1 MFSYTKIMQGI
12 QAVSAVVT
20 DAYFNLVTLLLNTT
34 TTNGAQNNTFLDSG
48 TANGGVGF
56 TITRN
61 GNPTQGTFTPFSQT
75 GWSNFFNG
83 STDYLTSTSNTAV
96 TFGTSAYTVE
106 MWVYQN
112 ARNASGAYLLGGA
125 GTQMIQVNITSTG
138 TVNANLSG
146 GASYATTTATVP
158 LNTWTH
164 LAFVRTSTSANG
176 FQIYINGVS
185 SATGTDATNYAS
197 TNTLNIG
204 TTNSSTTFVLN
215 GYLSN
220 LRVTKSGALYTSTFT
235 PSTIPLTTTVSAG
248 TVSLLTTQSNR
259 FVDNSAAPFTLTT
272 VGTPSVQAFSPF
284 APTAAYSTTT
294 VGGSG
299 YFDGTGDFLSVTA
312 NAAFNFGAP
321 SGNTNDFTIEMWVYP
336 TRSAFV
342 NFENLYGT
350 GGSGVQDQL
359 NLSSAGVAGY
369 FDGTTTVNSPALVL
383 NQWNHVAVVRNGAG
397 SNNLRVYA
405 NGVSGTSATSTNS
418 LGSSVLTPRIGL
430 RSDGLY
436 PYQGY
441 ISNVRVVKGTAVY
454 TAAFTPPTAPLTN
467 IANTSL
473 LLNYTNAGIFDAA
486 AKNVLE
492 TVGNAQVS
500 TTQAKFGTT
509 SMYFDGTGDYL
520 SVPASPNFNFGSGDF
535 TIECWLYPTSHPGSV
550 YLVSQ
555 ANGADYAPV
564 ACFLVAGKPGIGATS
579 ASGSWAVNATST
591 TTLALNTWTHVAY
604 VRFGNKW
611 SVYITGV
618 ETVIAA
624 STSVTVYNSTDPLGI
639 GGEATTSLTYPYFGY
654 IDELRITRGVA
665 RYTTT
670 FTPATAAF
678 PTQ

>member
-1 MFSYTKIMQGI
+1 MGLLSTIG
-12 QAVSAVVT
+12 SASGRAFGLTRVGAAIK
-20 DAYFNLVTLLLNTT
+20 DAYFNLTTLLLNTGS
-34 TTNGAQNNTFLDSG
+34 TNGAQNNTFLDSSSN
-48 TANGGVGF
+48 TF

-164 LAFVRTSTSANG
+164 LAFVRTSTSASG
-176 FQIYINGVS
+176 LQIYINGVS

-248 TVSLLTTQSNR
+248 TVSLLTAQSNR

-299 YFDGTGDFLSVTA
+299 YFD
-312 NAAFNFGAP
+312 
-321 SGNTNDFTIEMWVYP
+321 
-336 TRSAFV
+336 
-342 NFENLYGT
+342 
-350 GGSGVQDQL
+350 
-359 NLSSAGVAGY
+359 
-369 FDGTTTVNSPALVL
+369 
-383 NQWNHVAVVRNGAG
+383 
-397 SNNLRVYA
+397 SN
-405 NGVSGTSATSTNS
+405 
-418 LGSSVLTPRIGL
+418 
-430 RSDGLY
+430 
-436 PYQGY
+436 
-441 ISNVRVVKGTAVY
+441 
-454 TAAFTPPTAPLTN
+454 
-467 IANTSL
+467 
-473 LLNYTNAGIFDAA
+473 
-486 AKNVLE
+486 
-492 TVGNAQVS
+492 
-500 TTQAKFGTT
+500 
-509 SMYFDGTGDYL
+509 GDYL
-520 SVPASPNFNFGSGDF
+520 SLTNETAYDFGAGDF
-535 TIECWLYPTSHPGSV
+535 S
-550 YLVSQ
+550 
-555 ANGADYAPV
+555 
-564 ACFLVAGKPGIGATS
+564 
-579 ASGSWAVNATST
+579 
-591 TTLALNTWTHVAY
+591 
-604 VRFGNKW
+604 
-611 SVYITGV
+611 
-618 ETVIAA
+618 
-624 STSVTVYNSTDPLGI
+624 
-639 GGEATTSLTYPYFGY
+639 
-654 IDELRITRGVA
+654 ID
-665 RYTTT
+665 
-670 FTPATAAF
+670 FW
-678 PTQ
+678 